1 MLSTSFLCN
10 SDGSEEM
17 SPSELL
23 KTDMGGKVITH
34 MILPTMVKHTSFKLY
49 KVAKRIQVW
58 VGK

>member
-1 MLSTSFLCN
+1 
-10 SDGSEEM
+10 M